1 VNLTQVQELEQD
13 LLQALRAELR
23 SEVWPGG
30 ALCRYDGAGSLVQG
44 RNLILGF
51 YRVGIWLRP
60 VGQETGR
67 HTLVVRTPRTQTK
80 FFRETKAGW
89 FVVQNV
95 AKHLVSVLQCEMTFR
110 QEEARQRQLQ
120 QTARNGV
127 QRLEALGLPDGCSIA
142 SSEVPGALDL
152 VVEGLTEPAVRQ
164 TLEFLRTLLRK
175 PSDSTLGLWAQ
186 LQSNDD

>member
-1 VNLTQVQELEQD
+1 VNLLLVTELETV
-13 LLQALRAELR
+13 LLQALRDEVGLYWPGTLLRYESPGSLTHGRNVIIGSHRVLVGLR
-23 SEVWPGG
+23 S
-30 ALCRYDGAGSLVQG
+30 
-44 RNLILGF
+44 
-51 YRVGIWLRP
+51 VGLSPRLY
-60 VGQETGR
+60 
-67 HTLVVRTPRTQTK
+67 LVVKTPRTQAKT
-80 FFRETKAGW
+80 FRETRGGW

-95 AKHLVSVLQCEMTFR
+95 AKYIVAELQREAR
-110 QEEARQRQLQ
+110 LGQEEARIRQLHL
-120 QTARNGV
+120 TAHNMV
-127 QRLEALGLPDGCSIA
+127 QRLGALGLPEGCSIA